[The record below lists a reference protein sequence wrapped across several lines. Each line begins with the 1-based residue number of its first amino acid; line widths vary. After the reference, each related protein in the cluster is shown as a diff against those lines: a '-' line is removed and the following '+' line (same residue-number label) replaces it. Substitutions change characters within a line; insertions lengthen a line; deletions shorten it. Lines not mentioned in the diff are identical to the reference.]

1 MKKRE
6 NSKEKELTNQ
16 ARHSRRWEVF
26 QVQFDF
32 TNSIKVSH
40 DFSRFAFFNIM
51 PGRIRTIIFTEISV
65 RGAESVTVIGV
76 NLKI

>member
-16 ARHSRRWEVF
+16 AGHSRRWEVF

-40 DFSRFAFFNIM
+40 DFGRFAFFDIM
-51 PGRIRTIIFTEISV
+51 PGRIRAIIFAKVPVGS
-65 RGAESVTVIGV
+65 AESVTVI
-76 NLKI
+76 